1 MADLKLVYRAKT
13 LEAAASQ
20 DDVKKKLGGQYPIAI
35 KSWSNK
41 WVILSAYFKY
51 PYYIRKA
58 ICTTNAIEAVH
69 RQFRTLTKTKG
80 DFMNENSM
88 LKLLCAHIF
97 RLEKWTM

>member
-1 MADLKLVYRAKT
+1 
-13 LEAAASQ
+13 
-20 DDVKKKLGGQYPIAI
+20 
-35 KSWSNK
+35 
-41 WVILSAYFKY
+41 FKY

-97 RLEKWTM
+97 RLEKMDHVIQNWGLRYLNCQ